1 MMAITPTQ
9 SQRERVVEFHQRIHA
24 MDMEEHE
31 YEARR
36 LGLGPDVIHG
46 YELYVRVLARA
57 RVVQAESSWTL
68 DMMGIT

>member
-1 MMAITPTQ
+1 MATNPTQ
-9 SQRERVVEFHQRIHA
+9 RQREKVVEFHQRIRA
-24 MDMEEHE
+24 MDMEELE

-36 LGLGPDVIHG
+36 LGLDPDVIHG

-57 RVVQAESSWTL
+57 RVLQAESSWTL